1 MIQTDAA
8 LNPGNSGGALAASSG
23 EVIGV
28 NTAVIRGAQGICFA
42 IAANTVSFVV
52 GQILCFGA
60 VRRAWLGVSV
70 GTVPLPQRVAD
81 AAGSP
86 QRTAVM
92 IQSVQPDAP
101 AARAGLRSG
110 DILLTLDG
118 APITGPDA
126 LLRRLASNAIGRPM
140 PARLIRAGRFLEL
153 VLTPAERAP
162 DRRDAA

>member
-8 LNPGNSGGALAASSG
+8 LNPGNSGGALASSAG

-52 GQILCFGA
+52 GQILRFGA

-70 GTVPLPQRVAD
+70 GTVALPKRVAD
-81 AAGSP
+81 AAGST

-92 IQSVQPDAP
+92 IQSVQPGTP
-101 AARAGLRSG
+101 AAAAGLRSG
-110 DILLTLDG
+110 DILL
-118 APITGPDA
+118 DA
-126 LLRRLASNAIGRPM
+126 RRCRRS
-140 PARLIRAGRFLEL
+140 PARTRCCAGWRRTRSAGRC
-153 VLTPAERAP
+153 
-162 DRRDAA
+162 RRG